1 MISLLLAAAA
11 FTSSPMPTQT
21 YDFRY
26 ALDAIRI
33 VETGGEPNEG
43 IGSRGDGGNARGPYQ
58 IHRIYHVDAAGE
70 DKSLGDYSLTLTS
83 KSYSERVVR
92 AYMSRYA
99 SGALR
104 RLELGLGSLKDVETV
119 ARIHNGGP
127 QGHRKQATLGYWG
140 KVRRALAS

>member
-21 YDFRY
+21 YDFRD

-99 SGALR
+99 SGRSAEAGARSGVAEGCGDDRSHPQR
-104 RLELGLGSLKDVETV
+104 RTTGAQETGHLGLLG
-119 ARIHNGGP
+119 
-127 QGHRKQATLGYWG
+127 QG
-140 KVRRALAS
+140 

>member
-1 MISLLLAAAA
+1 
-11 FTSSPMPTQT
+11 MPTQT
-21 YDFRY
+21 YDFRD

-43 IGSRGDGGNARGPYQ
+43 IGSRGDGGNA
-58 IHRIYHVDAAGE
+58 
-70 DKSLGDYSLTLTS
+70 
-83 KSYSERVVR
+83 ERVVR

-104 RLELGLGSLKDVETV
+104 RLELGQGSLKDVEMI

-127 QGHRKQATLGYWG
+127 RGHRKQATLGYWG